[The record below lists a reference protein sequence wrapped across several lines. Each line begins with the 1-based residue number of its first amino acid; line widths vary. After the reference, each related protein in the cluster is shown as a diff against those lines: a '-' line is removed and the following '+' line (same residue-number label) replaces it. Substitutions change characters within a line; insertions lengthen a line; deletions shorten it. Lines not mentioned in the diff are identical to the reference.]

1 MKFLMILFIGF
12 LGLVSNTSAQI
23 ARLVHYQGMLQNS
36 DGSPFT
42 GTADLAFSIYQ
53 RPLSETPI
61 WTEQHKHVEVKDGRY
76 EVLLGSE
83 NPLNLSF
90 YEYFLEVR
98 ADALGIKSSK
108 IPIAGSGY
116 NFRINFLFAAYTI
129 VWLALF
135 LYMLSVARRQK
146 KIIAELETLAQ
157 ARTRAEAH
165 K

>member
-1 MKFLMILFIGF
+1 MKFLLVLFISF
-12 LGLVSNTSAQI
+12 VGLVSHTSAQV
-23 ARLVHYQGMLQNS
+23 ARLVHYQGMLKTS
-36 DGSPFT
+36 DGSHFT
-42 GTADLAFSIYQ
+42 GAADLYFSIYQ

-61 WTEQHKHVEVKDGRY
+61 WSEQHKNVEVKDGHY
-76 EVLLGSE
+76 EVLLGSQ

-98 ADALGIKSSK
+98 ADALGVKGPR

-116 NFRINFLFAAYTI
+116 NFRLKFLFAAYTI

-135 LYMLSVARRQK
+135 LYMLSLARRQK
-146 KIIAELETLAQ
+146 KIIAELETLAKV
-157 ARTRAEAH
+157 RTRAEAT